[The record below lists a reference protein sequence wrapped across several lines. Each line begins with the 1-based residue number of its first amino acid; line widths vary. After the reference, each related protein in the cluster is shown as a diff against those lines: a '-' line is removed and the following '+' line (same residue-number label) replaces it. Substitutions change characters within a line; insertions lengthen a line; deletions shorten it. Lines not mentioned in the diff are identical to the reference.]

1 MIKGTIIRT
10 LYVLLAASIFFAA
23 CRKREGLS
31 LSDNYVIFESNAQ
44 GIVESENSITVKVK
58 LSRGTDKDIPV
69 SINLTP
75 QGVVY
80 GTDFTTTPAAM
91 AGSLSVTIPPGN
103 DEASFTINKVPGV
116 LFDGDEK
123 IIFNLY
129 SSAAPVLIGATRQFT
144 LSFAELVANSSS
156 YTIDGG
162 GATYPNKVFLDLSAN
177 RQTKVLR
184 TNWDLG
190 FYTAAGADSFRV
202 ILNSSVGMMAK
213 QLNKNDLNTVTS
225 ADTLGLSL
233 DLAYSPFTPVPSQMA
248 YVDYP
253 TGDISRTAISM
264 ISPVAGDN
272 KVYIINRGSGIGTPA
287 LSRGWKKIRII
298 RNSAGGYTLQ
308 HADIAATTFTSVDIA
323 KDEAYFFKY
332 ISLDNGPVSVEPEK
346 KKWDIAWTYFGNTTN
361 FGGGEVPYL
370 FQDFII
376 QNRNVAIAKVL
387 TTTKTYESFT
397 AANLADGTITA
408 WSTSQTAIGA
418 DWRRTTPS
426 PAQTYADRFY
436 IIRDGENN
444 YYKVKFTSLTEGG
457 IRGFPAIAYE
467 LIKRG

>member
-10 LYVLLAASIFFAA
+10 LYVSFAA
-23 CRKREGLS
+23 IALFTGCRKREGLS
-31 LSDNYVIFESNAQ
+31 LPDNYVVFESDAQ
-44 GIVESENSITVKVK
+44 GIVESESSITVRVK
-58 LSRGTDKDIPV
+58 LSRGTDKDIPL
-69 SINLTP
+69 SINLTM

-80 GTDFTTTPAAM
+80 GTDFTTAPAAV
-91 AGSLSVTIPPGN
+91 GNSLSIIVPSGN
-103 DEASFTINKVPGV
+103 NEASFTINKMPGV

-123 IIFNLY
+123 IVLGLY
-129 SSAAPVLIGATRQFT
+129 SSASPVLIGTIRQFT

-162 GATYPNKVFLDLSAN
+162 GTTYPNKVFLDLSSN

-213 QLNKNDLNTVTS
+213 QLNKNDLTTVTA
-225 ADTLGLSL
+225 ADTLGFSL
-233 DLAYSPFTPVPSQMA
+233 DVAYSSFSPVPSQMA

-253 TGDISRTAISM
+253 NGDITRTAISM
-264 ISPVAGDN
+264 ISPVAADN
-272 KVYIINRGSGIGTPA
+272 KVYIVNRGSGIGSPA
-287 LSRGWKKIRII
+287 SARGWKKIRII
-298 RNSAGGYTLQ
+298 RNAAGGYTLQ
-308 HADIAATTFTSVDIA
+308 HADIAATTFTSVDIP

-332 ISLDNGPVSVEPEK
+332 ISLDSGPVSVEPEK

-370 FQDFII
+370 FQDFVI
-376 QNRNVAIAKVL
+376 QNRNVAVAKIL
-387 TTTKTYESFT
+387 TATKSYESFT
-397 AANLADGTITA
+397 AANLTDGTVTA
-408 WSTSQTAIGA
+408 WSNSQTAIGA

-426 PAQTYADRFY
+426 PAQTHADRYY
-436 IIRDGENN
+436 IIRDGDNN
-444 YYKVKFTSLTEGG
+444 YYKVKFTSLTDAGV
-457 IRGFPAIAYE
+457 RGYPAIAYE